1 MKKITLAGGCFWG
14 VEAYI
19 NTLEGII
26 ATRVG
31 YVNGKVKDPTYEI
44 VCAGDSGFAEACL
57 VTYDEVSLPL
67 DKLLTA
73 YWRIVDPTVLN
84 KQGHDKGVQYR
95 TGIYYTEEEDLVIIN
110 KSRDKEQ
117 SKYKNDIV
125 TEIEPLDNFYPA
137 EEYHQKYLEKNPG
150 GYCHIPK
157 EYLKK

>member
-26 ATRVG
+26 STEVG
-31 YVNGKVKDPTYEI
+31 YANGKIENPTYEK

-57 VTYDEVSLPL
+57 VTYDEVSLTL
-67 DKLLTA
+67 DKLLIA
-73 YWRIVDPTVLN
+73 YWRIVDPTTIN
-84 KQGHDKGVQYR
+84 KQGHDNGAQYR
-95 TGIYYTEEEDLVIIN
+95 TGIYFTDEEDLSIIN
-110 KSRDKEQ
+110 KSRDEEQ
-117 SKYKNDIV
+117 SKYKNKIV
-125 TEIEPLDNFYPA
+125 TEIEPLVNFYPA